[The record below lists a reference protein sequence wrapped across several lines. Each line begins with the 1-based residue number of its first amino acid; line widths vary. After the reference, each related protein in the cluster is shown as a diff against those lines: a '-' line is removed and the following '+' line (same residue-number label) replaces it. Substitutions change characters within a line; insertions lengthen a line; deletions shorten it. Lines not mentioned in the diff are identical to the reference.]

1 MLNHSQPHTTSA
13 DVLGQVSSY
22 FSVVDNAISVG
33 DTNKR
38 YTPTTNTCYGPPC
51 PVQAGSFTTVV
62 ISPTADNTADIYN
75 GYIYAEMSISVSISS
90 DIGANSAECDSPFR
104 TWIGFKDAM
113 DAIEKYEILANGI
126 TIYTQNQAIE
136 ESFVT
141 SCGMPEARK
150 RSDLYSH
157 ARHKDVFEGK
167 FVGTCGE
174 YFDWESTKS
183 SQTKTETIKLKID
196 LRRFLPLSNIK
207 YLPAF
212 AGKIELRLY
221 FSVAGLVATP
231 VNPLTA
237 FDHQF
242 NLLYNYTID
251 KVTNHFCPV
260 GENFV
265 MITSTTKPTTLKS
278 IVFFDGDDNKLAI
291 PQADYSEQLE
301 EETKSLI
308 RRHQG
313 GDFDEIPTEGSES
326 EKEAVRL
333 RNQILGYRILEVNA
347 SPGKLS
353 KGTVHLSAVLNQMSK
368 CETVI
373 HCFGIDTAIYNSL
386 VARYSNMALTFP
398 TQTLAFMPLSN
409 PLSSSMSP
417 KSSQTITPRFVDSI
431 FLLFPI
437 NARCRSCYY
446 NPLFSS
452 LQIQC
457 GGYGNIP
464 DIACGTFDEPRMHES
479 LQNALNLNND
489 TVCLSKE
496 VVCSI
501 DTDIDGTLTS
511 SNRQGF
517 KSNDTSNF
525 LIGFPTETDGTFQ
538 QGQTSNTP
546 ITYSLMVSYDDDDNW
561 YKKINPSVPV
571 FGILV
576 DSTFSIQ
583 VRDQGAPPICEI
595 GAYDVSSPIQ

>member
-13 DVLGQVSSY
+13 DVLGQISSY
-22 FSVVDNAISVG
+22 FSVVDNAIAVG

-75 GYIYAEMSISVSISS
+75 GYIYAEMNVSITISQG
-90 DIGANSAECDSPFR
+90 IGANSAECTSPYR
-104 TWIGFKDAM
+104 TWVGFKDAM

-141 SCGMPEARK
+141 GCAMPEARK

-167 FVGTCGE
+167 YSGTCGQ
-174 YFDWESTKS
+174 YFDWENSTS
-183 SQTKTETIKLKID
+183 SQTKTRTIKLKID

-221 FSVAGLVATP
+221 FSIAGLVVAP
-231 VNPLTA
+231 VNPLVA
-237 FDHQF
+237 FDHKY

-251 KVTNHFCPV
+251 PVSNHFCPV

-265 MITSTTKPTTLKS
+265 MITGATKPTTLKS

-291 PQADYSEQLE
+291 PAADWSEQLE

-308 RRHQG
+308 RRHEA
-313 GDFDEIPTEGSES
+313 GDFDEIPAEGSES

-333 RNQILGYRILEVNA
+333 RNQIMNYKILEVNA
-347 SPGKLS
+347 SPGKLGS
-353 KGTVHLSAVLNQMSK
+353 ETVSLAAVLNQISK

-409 PLSSSMSP
+409 PLSSSMNP

-437 NARCRSCYY
+437 NARYRSCYY

-464 DIACGTFDEPRMHES
+464 DIACGTFHDPRIHES

-489 TVCLSKE
+489 SVCLSKE
-496 VVCSI
+496 VVRSI
-501 DTDIDGTLTS
+501 DTNIDKNLTDEL
-511 SNRQGF
+511 RQGF
-517 KSNDTSNF
+517 ESNDTSNF
-525 LIGFPTETDGTFQ
+525 LVGFATETDGTFQ

-546 ITYSLMVSYDDDDNW
+546 ITYSLMVSYDANNNW
-561 YKKINPSVPV
+561 YKSLNPSVPIL
-571 FGILV
+571 GILV

-583 VRDQGAPPICEI
+583 VRDQGAPPLCEI
-595 GAYDVSSPIQ
+595 GAYDISSPIQ